1 MFEIPTRKQQ
11 WRHLLSSLESP
22 RSNREKERTEW
33 SVQQLHQTGMAS
45 QLHPPTNGKAESQQ
59 GPREP
64 LLPPCPPAPLHLSGP
79 FFPCSQP
86 ASRQLQRIA
95 PLSQTHLLAAARG
108 ERFSSFFCAL
118 QWWWWPAVQQLSP
131 PAGWLPT
138 SPRDGCHRTRAPEQ
152 LSHPSVPLPT
162 GYSDAE
168 RRGVPKQ
175 IAAAGWWCS
184 RSSGPVGLFDCSERR
199 DRPGKAGKTRV
210 FGVHT
215 CCVVIIVEGRTH
227 HPPPGSPE
235 DAGGD
240 WTY

>member
-1 MFEIPTRKQQ
+1 MAP
-11 WRHLLSSLESP
+11 SSLETRVSKVKSRKREDGMVRAAAPPNRHGFSGPSTNKRKSRKPTGSQRAASP
-22 RSNREKERTEW
+22 
-33 SVQQLHQTGMAS
+33 
-45 QLHPPTNGKAESQQ
+45 P
-59 GPREP
+59 
-64 LLPPCPPAPLHLSGP
+64 LPPSTSQVHSFRAA
-79 FFPCSQP
+79 SQP
-86 ASRQLQRIA
+86 ADSCSASLRS
-95 PLSQTHLLAAARG
+95 PQTHLLAAARG
-108 ERFSSFFCAL
+108 ERFSSFFFRAL
-118 QWWWWPAVQQLSP
+118 QWWWWPAVQPLSP

>member
-33 SVQQLHQTGMAS
+33 SVQQLPQTGMAS

-64 LLPPCPPAPLHLSGP
+64 LLPPCPPPPLRSILSV
-79 FFPCSQP
+79 QP
-86 ASRQLQRIA
+86 ASQ
-95 PLSQTHLLAAARG
+95 PTAAAHRSALHRPTCLQLHV
-108 ERFSSFFCAL
+108 ESDFPFFFRAL
-118 QWWWWPAVQQLSP
+118 QWWWWPAVQPLSP

-162 GYSDAE
+162 GYSDTE